1 MNRKK
6 LILAVLAAGLV
17 IAVITS
23 YFRMPRQKSVD
34 KLKFTT
40 GSVAVP
46 RQTTKP
52 ATGLETTE
60 ARIRFDLLDSL
71 SQRFSGYRRNL
82 FKPVFREEQKVIP
95 LPPPPP
101 PARQS
106 ASAQVKQPVVPP
118 PEQMQMPAT
127 TPVQRDM
134 ANFTFLGFLK
144 KGNQK
149 TIFLSSNKE
158 IFLARKGDKLA
169 GKYEVSNITDDV
181 LTITSLSEGGEIVIP
196 LVENKPLAA
205 PGRSK

>member
-6 LILAVLAAGLV
+6 LLLAVLAAGFVAAL
-17 IAVITS
+17 ITS

-40 GSVAVP
+40 GSVGVP
-46 RQTTKP
+46 RQTALP
-52 ATGLETTE
+52 AGPPQTAE
-60 ARIRFDLLDSL
+60 ARIRFDLLDSQ

-82 FKPVFREEQKVIP
+82 FKPVFREEQKVLP

-106 ASAQVKQPVVPP
+106 AAAQAKQAAVPQAQA
-118 PEQMQMPAT
+118 PET

-144 KGNQK
+144 KGDQK

-205 PGRSK
+205 PARSK